1 MHGAPSPSDVWAK
14 LTHENNDRS
23 GSVIAWNTLW
33 AHSADV
39 SAVVEALLTRTILGP
54 RLARLA
60 GWDALSP
67 VHIARLSSFAALH
80 DAGKVN
86 HGFQNRAFGR
96 KPEADHVTPVLNL
109 LETDDVAS
117 WLEAMGVMEIIHQGW
132 VSDLDGLEEMLLATW
147 AHHGTPVAPASP
159 NLRLWNPTDTRTPA
173 DNLKRL
179 AAYTRQWFPE
189 AFEGTAPSFP
199 ADATRFQHA
208 YNGLLTLADWIGS
221 DNERFFPFVTDR
233 SDPMPAARERAATA
247 IDRLFL
253 EGDRIRAALPGP
265 VGFDGVLEETSWTPH
280 PIQEACHDLP
290 IHDTGSLTIL
300 ESDTGSGKTEAALA
314 RYLRLFQ
321 AGQVDAMYFAV
332 PTRSAATQLH
342 ERVDKAMQRV
352 FKDAGRRP
360 PVVQAV
366 PGYIKADD
374 REAMRLP
381 GFEVRWDDEDETMQ
395 YRGWAAESPK
405 RYLAGPIVVGTVD
418 QVLMSALQ
426 VSHAH
431 MRGAALLRHFL
442 VVDEVHASDVY
453 MTALMDRVLDQHL
466 HAGGHALMMSAT
478 LGSAARTQLTTAG
491 RADPP
496 DPETAEADDY
506 PLLTHVAADRQNP
519 TAVHASSGGSAKT
532 VQPTL
537 HAIADDPDALAA
549 RAAKYADEGA
559 RVLIIRNLVD
569 DCVATQ
575 RAVEAVAPAPH
586 QFGCAGT
593 AAPHHSRFAPDDR
606 SRLDDAIESTFGK
619 EANRTGG
626 CIAVAT
632 QTVEQSLDIDAD
644 ILLTD
649 LCPMDVLLQR
659 IGRLHRHTRSRPGG
673 FETAHCEVLVP
684 PERDLGTAITGEGK
698 GIRGDHG
705 LGTVYDDLRML
716 EAAWQVLEDDALGP
730 WRIPDHNR
738 LLVERATHPARLH
751 RIVDQA
757 ERDAWARHERW
768 VMGQGMANEQ
778 HAKYNMI
785 DFATRYSENG
795 FADDNERIMTRLGE
809 PDYRIHLPKPLRGPF
824 GSDISEVSL
833 PQWRFDTPPETDEAE
848 SARATDGGFRF
859 TVAGQSFHYDRFGIA
874 GG

>member
-1 MHGAPSPSDVWAK
+1 MHGSPSPSDVWAK

-39 SAVVEALLTRTILGP
+39 AAVTEALLARTLLGP

-60 GWDALSP
+60 GWEQLSP
-67 VHIARLSSFAALH
+67 VHIARLSAFAALH

-86 HGFQNRAFGR
+86 HGFQNRAFGH
-96 KPEADHVTPVLNL
+96 KPVDHVTPVLSIL
-109 LETDDVAS
+109 LMDDWEE
-117 WLEAMGVMEIIHQGW
+117 WLDTMGVI
-132 VSDLDGLEEMLLATW
+132 EMLAWIEDRETCVDILLATW
-147 AHHGTPVAPASP
+147 AHHGTPVQPASP
-159 NLRLWNPTDTRTPA
+159 NLRLWNPNNTRDPA
-173 DNLKRL
+173 ANLKQL
-179 AAYTRQWFPE
+179 ATYIRQWFPK
-189 AFEGTAPSFP
+189 AFEGTAPAFP
-199 ADATRFQHA
+199 DAPRFQHA

-233 SDPMPAARERAATA
+233 SDPMPDSRKHAARA
-247 IDRLFL
+247 IEKLFL
-253 EGDRIRAALPGP
+253 EGEALRIQLPES
-265 VGFDGVLEETSWTPH
+265 VGFDRILEEPTWTPH
-280 PIQEACHDLP
+280 PVQQACYDLP
-290 IHDTGSLTIL
+290 IHDSGSLTIL

-314 RYLRLFQ
+314 RYVRLFQ

-342 ERVDKAMQRV
+342 GRVEATIKRV
-352 FKDAGRRP
+352 FGDAERRP

-418 QVLMSALQ
+418 QVLLSALQ
-426 VSHAH
+426 VPHAH

-478 LGSAARTQLTTAG
+478 LGSAARTHLTTAN

-496 DPETAEADDY
+496 APETAETEDY
-506 PLLTHVAADRQNP
+506 PLLTHVAADRRAP
-519 TAVHASSGGSAKT
+519 TSVHAASGGSAKT

-537 HAIADDPDALAA
+537 HPIANAPETLAT
-549 RAAKYADEGA
+549 RAAQYANQGA

-575 RAVEAVAPAPH
+575 RAVEAVAPPQH
-586 QFGCAGT
+586 VFGCDGI

-606 SRLDDAIESTFGK
+606 SQLDDAIESTFGK
-619 EANRTGG
+619 TADRTSG

-659 IGRLHRHTRSRPGG
+659 IGRLHRHTRERPDG
-673 FETAHCEVLVP
+673 FDTARCEVLVP
-684 PERDLGTAITGEGK
+684 EERDLGTAITGEGK
-698 GIRGDHG
+698 GIQGDHG
-705 LGTVYDDLRML
+705 LGTVYGDLRML
-716 EAAWQVLEDDALGP
+716 EAAWQVLEDVALRP
-730 WRIPDHNR
+730 WRIPDDNR
-738 LLVERATHPARLH
+738 LLVERATHPDRLH
-751 RIVDQA
+751 RIVEQA
-757 ERDAWARHERW
+757 DATVWARHEQW
-768 VMGQGMANEQ
+768 VIGQRMADEQ
-778 HAKYNMI
+778 HADFVMI
-785 DFATRYSENG
+785 DYAKAYSKNE
-795 FADDNERIMTRLGE
+795 FTDDTERIMTRLGE
-809 PDYRIHLPKPLRGPF
+809 PDYRIHLPEPLRGPF
-824 GSDISEVSL
+824 GSDINEVSL
-833 PQWRFDTPPETDEAE
+833 PQWRFDTPPETDEA
-848 SARATDGGFRF
+848 SATTAFDGGFRF
-859 TVAGQSFHYDRFGIA
+859 TIAGQTFRYDRFGIEE
-874 GG
+874 GR

>member
-1 MHGAPSPSDVWAK
+1 MHGSPSPSDVWAK

-23 GSVIAWNTLW
+23 SSVIAWNTLW

-39 SAVVEALLTRTILGP
+39 AAVTEALLSRTLLGP

-60 GWDALSP
+60 GWEQLSP
-67 VHIARLSSFAALH
+67 VHIARLSAFAALH

-86 HGFQNRAFGR
+86 HGFQNRAFGHT
-96 KPEADHVTPVLNL
+96 PEADHVTPVLNL

-117 WLEAMGVMEIIHQGW
+117 WLEAMGVMEIVHQGW
-132 VSDLDGLEEMLLATW
+132 MADLDVLEQMLLATW
-147 AHHGTPVAPASP
+147 SHHGTPVQPASP
-159 NLRLWNPTDTRTPA
+159 NLRLWTPTDTRDPA
-173 DNLKRL
+173 ANLKQL
-179 AAYTRQWFPE
+179 ATYIRQWFPE
-189 AFEGTAPSFP
+189 AFDGTAPAFP
-199 ADATRFQHA
+199 DAPRFQHA

-233 SDPMPAARERAATA
+233 SDPMPDSRKHAATA
-247 IDRLFL
+247 IEKLFL
-253 EGDRIRAALPGP
+253 EGDALRIQLPES
-265 VGFDGVLEETSWTPH
+265 VGFDRVLEEPTWTPH
-280 PIQEACHDLP
+280 PVQQACYDLP
-290 IHDTGSLTIL
+290 IHDSGSLTIL

-314 RYLRLFQ
+314 RYVRLFQ

-342 ERVDKAMQRV
+342 GRVEATIKRI
-352 FKDAGRRP
+352 FGDAERRP

-418 QVLMSALQ
+418 QVLLSALQ
-426 VSHAH
+426 VPHAH

-478 LGSAARTQLTTAG
+478 LGSAARTHLTTAN
-491 RADPP
+491 RTDPP
-496 DPETAEADDY
+496 APKTAETEDY
-506 PLLTHVAADRQNP
+506 PLLTHVAADRRDP
-519 TAVHASSGGSAKT
+519 TSVHAASVSSAKT

-537 HAIADDPDALAA
+537 HPIANAPETLAE
-549 RAAKYADEGA
+549 RAAQYADQGA

-575 RAVEAVAPAPH
+575 RAVEAVAPARH
-586 QFGCAGT
+586 LFGCEGT

-619 EANRTGG
+619 TADRTGG
-626 CIAVAT
+626 GIAVAT

-649 LCPMDVLLQR
+649 LCPIDVLLQR
-659 IGRLHRHTRSRPGG
+659 IGRLHRHTRARPDG
-673 FETAHCEVLVP
+673 FDTARCEVLVP
-684 PERDLGTAITGEGK
+684 PERDLGAAITGEGK
-698 GIRGDHG
+698 GIQGDHG
-705 LGTVYDDLRML
+705 LGTVYQDLRML
-716 EAAWQVLEDDALGP
+716 EAAWQVLDDEALP
-730 WRIPDHNR
+730 SWRIPDHNR
-738 LLVERATHPARLH
+738 LLVERATHPDRLH
-751 RIVDQA
+751 RIVEEA
-757 ERDAWARHERW
+757 EGDAWARHERW
-768 VMGQGMANEQ
+768 VMGEEMANEQ
-778 HAKYNMI
+778 HARYNTI

-795 FADDNERIMTRLGE
+795 FPSDNERIMTRLGE
-809 PDYRIHLPKPLRGPF
+809 PDYRIQLPEPLPGPF
-824 GSDISEVSL
+824 GAAISEVSL
-833 PQWRFDTPPETDEAE
+833 PQWRFDDPPETDEAS
-848 SARATDGGFRF
+848 SATAFDGGFRF
-859 TVAGQSFHYDRFGIA
+859 TIAGQTFRYDRFGIA
-874 GG
+874 DA